1 MTMKLQAS
9 KRSQQSSSKTV
20 RNETEI
26 LKERSPEKKDR
37 KLMTVWDQYNNIIMK
52 YKKII
57 FY

>member
-1 MTMKLQAS
+1 MKLQVS
-9 KRSQQSSSKTV
+9 KSSQQSSSKTV

-52 YKKII
+52 YKKTI